1 MNPEEL
7 KNTMEQ
13 AKQEVIQEVIKR
25 LIKEQPKNANIKKEK
40 MEKWAD
46 ALVENY
52 LTIMRKIK

>member
-13 AKQEVIQEVIKR
+13 AKQEVIQEVIKL
-25 LIKEQPKNANIKKEK
+25 LIKEQPKNANITKEK

>member
-1 MNPEEL
+1 MHSEEL
-7 KNTMEQ
+7 EDKMKQ
-13 AKQEVIQEVIKR
+13 AKQEVIDL
-25 LIKEQPKNANIKKEK
+25 LIKEQPKNANITKEK